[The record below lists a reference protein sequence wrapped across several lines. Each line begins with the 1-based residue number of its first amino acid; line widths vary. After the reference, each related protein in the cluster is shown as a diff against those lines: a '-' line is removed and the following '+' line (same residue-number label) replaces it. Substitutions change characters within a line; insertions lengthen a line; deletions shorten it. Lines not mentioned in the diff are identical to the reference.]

1 MRSVFPVAAD
11 PGVDLTA
18 DPGVER
24 LLAEITDEPA
34 GGRLTV
40 GDERVREFL
49 IAFSRRLLK
58 PDLARRHP
66 ELGSLGFFLRKGEL
80 ARAVERLGDGVAGQ
94 RRAPRGLVLHFPP
107 ANVDTIFVYSW
118 ALSALAGNHNIVR
131 VSARAAGAAQ
141 AVLEALNDVLAEAH
155 PAIAQTQRM
164 ITYDRDDALTG
175 ALIGACDLRVLWGGD
190 QSVTELRGH
199 PIRPLARDLAFPDRS
214 SFAAIRVAGWQ
225 ASTREQRRAAVDG
238 FANDLYWFDQAA
250 CSSPRDLFWIAPTT
264 VTAAAPT
271 ADEVTAD
278 APTADGVTAD
288 AGAADTGAADARSA
302 DAVTT
307 ARAEFDELL
316 AEVVARRG
324 WGVDPAMAVEKHV
337 ATYGLAASGAATK
350 VRFNGNAVANVSL
363 AGLGDVQRRWL
374 GAGTICHLTV
384 GSLAELAPAIQRK
397 DQTLSHY
404 GFTMSEL
411 DDFVTTLAGRGID
424 RIVPFGRAL
433 TFAGTW
439 DGLDLLHEF
448 TRIITIQA

>member
-1 MRSVFPVAAD
+1 MRTVFPAA
-11 PGVDLTA
+11 PGELGA
-18 DPGVER
+18 ER
-24 LLAEITDEPA
+24 LLAEITDEPT

-40 GDERVREFL
+40 GDQRVRAFL
-49 IAFSRRLLK
+49 IAFSRRLLR

-94 RRAPRGLVLHFPP
+94 RRAPRGLVVHFPP

-141 AVLEALNDVLAEAH
+141 AVLEALNDVLADAH
-155 PAIAQTQRM
+155 PAIGQTQRM
-164 ITYDRDDALTG
+164 VMYDRDDAVTG
-175 ALIGACDLRVLWGGD
+175 ALVGACDLRVLWGGD
-190 QSVTELRGH
+190 QSVNELRRH

-214 SFAAIRVAGWQ
+214 SFAAIFVPGWR
-225 ASTREQRRAAVDG
+225 AAPREERRAAVEG
-238 FANDLYWFDQAA
+238 FANDVYWFDQAA
-250 CSSPRDLFWIAPTT
+250 CSSPRALFWIDPGEEN
-264 VTAAAPT
+264 AA
-271 ADEVTAD
+271 V
-278 APTADGVTAD
+278 
-288 AGAADTGAADARSA
+288 
-302 DAVTT
+302 

-316 AEVVARRG
+316 EEVVARRG

-337 ATYGLAASGAATK
+337 ATYGLAATGAATK
-350 VRFNGNAVANVSL
+350 VLFNGNAVANVSL

-374 GAGTICHLTV
+374 GAGTICHVTA

-397 DQTLSHY
+397 DQTLSQY

-411 DDFVTTLAGRGID
+411 DDFVTALAGRGID
-424 RIVPFGRAL
+424 RIVPFGQAL

-439 DGLDLLHEF
+439 DGCNLLHEF

>member
-1 MRSVFPVAAD
+1 MKSVFPEISD
-11 PGVDLTA
+11 ISVD
-18 DPGVER
+18 R
-24 LLAEITDEPA
+24 LLAEITDEPE

-40 GDERVREFL
+40 GDERVRDFL

-80 ARAVERLGDGVAGQ
+80 ARAVERLADGANGQ

-141 AVLEALNDVLAEAH
+141 TVLEALNDVLADAH
-155 PAIAQTQRM
+155 PAIALTQRM
-164 ITYDRDDALTG
+164 VTYDRDDAITG

-190 QSVTELRGH
+190 QSVNQLRKH
-199 PIRPLARDLAFPDRS
+199 PIQPLARDLAFPDRS
-214 SFAAIRVAGWQ
+214 SFAAISVAGWQ
-225 ASTREQRRAAVDG
+225 SSTPEQRRAAVDG

-250 CSSPRDLFWIAPTT
+250 CSSPRDLFW
-264 VTAAAPT
+264 VG
-271 ADEVTAD
+271 EG
-278 APTADGVTAD
+278 GVEE
-288 AGAADTGAADARSA
+288 
-302 DAVTT
+302 

-316 AEVVARRG
+316 SEVVVQRG
-324 WGVDPAMAVEKHV
+324 WGVDPAMAVEKYV
-337 ATYGLAASGAATK
+337 ATYGLAATGAATK
-350 VRFNGNAVANVSL
+350 IAFNGNAVANVSL
-363 AGLGDVQRRWL
+363 AGLDDLQRHWL
-374 GAGTICHLTV
+374 GAGTICHVTV
-384 GSLAELAPAIQRK
+384 GSLSELAPAIQRK
-397 DQTLSHY
+397 DQTLSQY
-404 GFTMSEL
+404 GFTMSDL

-424 RIVPFGRAL
+424 RIVPFGQAL

-439 DGLDLLHEF
+439 DGFNLLHEF

>member
-1 MRSVFPVAAD
+1 MKSVFPIAAADDVAA
-11 PGVDLTA
+11 
-18 DPGVER
+18 ER

-40 GDERVREFL
+40 GDERVRDFL

-141 AVLEALNDVLAEAH
+141 TVLEALNDVLAVAH

-164 ITYDRDDALTG
+164 ITYDRDDAVTG

-190 QSVTELRGH
+190 QSVNELRRH

-214 SFAAIRVAGWQ
+214 SFAAICVAGWQ
-225 ASTREQRRAAVDG
+225 ASTQEQRRAAVDG

-250 CSSPRDLFWIAPTT
+250 CSSPRNLFWISPAAVKPDAVKPDTATADAVKPDTATADT
-264 VTAAAPT
+264 VTA
-271 ADEVTAD
+271 
-278 APTADGVTAD
+278 
-288 AGAADTGAADARSA
+288 
-302 DAVTT
+302 

-324 WGVDPAMAVEKHV
+324 WDVDPAMAVEKHV

-350 VRFNGNAVANVSL
+350 VLFNGNAVANVSL
-363 AGLGDVQRRWL
+363 RGLGDVQRRWL
-374 GAGTICHLTV
+374 GAGTICHVTV
-384 GSLAELAPAIQRK
+384 DSLAELAPAIQRK
-397 DQTLSHY
+397 DQTLSQY

-411 DDFVTTLAGRGID
+411 DDFVTTLAGRGLD
-424 RIVPFGRAL
+424 RIVPFGQAL

>member
-1 MRSVFPVAAD
+1 MKSVFPVISD
-11 PGVDLTA
+11 ISP
-18 DPGVER
+18 ER

-40 GDERVREFL
+40 GDERVRNFL

-80 ARAVERLGDGVAGQ
+80 ARAVERLADGVAGQ

-141 AVLEALNDVLAEAH
+141 TVLEALNDVLADAH

-164 ITYDRDDALTG
+164 ITYDRDDAITG

-190 QSVTELRGH
+190 QSVNELRKH
-199 PIRPLARDLAFPDRS
+199 PIRPLTRDLAFPDRS
-214 SFAAIRVAGWQ
+214 SFAAISVTGWQ
-225 ASTREQRRAAVDG
+225 SSTIEQRRAAVDG

-250 CSSPRDLFWIAPTT
+250 CSSPRDLFWVGSTGIA
-264 VTAAAPT
+264 A
-271 ADEVTAD
+271 
-278 APTADGVTAD
+278 
-288 AGAADTGAADARSA
+288 
-302 DAVTT
+302 

-316 AEVVARRG
+316 AEVVAQRG
-324 WGVDPAMAVEKHV
+324 WGVDPAMAVEKYV
-337 ATYGLAASGAATK
+337 ATYGLAATGAATK
-350 VRFNGNAVANVSL
+350 VAFSGNAVANVSL
-363 AGLGDVQRRWL
+363 AGLDDLQRHWL
-374 GAGTICHLTV
+374 GAGTICHVTV

-397 DQTLSHY
+397 DQTLSQY
-404 GFTMSEL
+404 GFTMSDL

-424 RIVPFGRAL
+424 RIVPFGQAL

-439 DGLDLLHEF
+439 DGFNLLHEF

>member
-1 MRSVFPVAAD
+1 MKSVFPVAAD
-11 PGVDLTA
+11 L
-18 DPGVER
+18 GVER

-34 GGRLTV
+34 DGRLTV

-141 AVLEALNDVLAEAH
+141 TVLEALNDVLADAH

-164 ITYDRDDALTG
+164 VTYDRDDAITG

-190 QSVTELRGH
+190 QSVNELRKH

-214 SFAAIRVAGWQ
+214 SFAAISVAGWQ
-225 ASTREQRRAAVDG
+225 ASTPEQRRAAADG

-250 CSSPRDLFWIAPTT
+250 CSSPRDLFWI
-264 VTAAAPT
+264 
-271 ADEVTAD
+271 
-278 APTADGVTAD
+278 GS
-288 AGAADTGAADARSA
+288 G
-302 DAVTT
+302 DAVAA

-324 WGVDPAMAVEKHV
+324 WGVDPAMAVEKYV
-337 ATYGLAASGAATK
+337 ATYGLAATGAATQ
-350 VRFNGNAVANVSL
+350 VTFNGNAVANVSL
-363 AGLGDVQRRWL
+363 AGLDDVQRHWL
-374 GAGTICHLTV
+374 GAGTICHVTI

-397 DQTLSHY
+397 DQTLSQY

-424 RIVPFGRAL
+424 RIVPFGQAL

-439 DGLDLLHEF
+439 DGFNLLHEF

>member
-1 MRSVFPVAAD
+1 MKSVFPVASD
-11 PGVDLTA
+11 LGVD
-18 DPGVER
+18 R
-24 LLAEITDEPA
+24 LLAEITDEPTD
-34 GGRLTV
+34 GRLTV

-80 ARAVERLGDGVAGQ
+80 ARAVERLADGVAGQ

-141 AVLEALNDVLAEAH
+141 TVLEALNDVLADAH

-164 ITYDRDDALTG
+164 ITYDRDDAITG

-190 QSVTELRGH
+190 QSVNELRKH
-199 PIRPLARDLAFPDRS
+199 PIRPLTRDLAFPDRS
-214 SFAAIRVAGWQ
+214 SFAAISVAGWQ
-225 ASTREQRRAAVDG
+225 VSTPEQRRAAVDG

-250 CSSPRDLFWIAPTT
+250 CSSPRDLFWIGPDND
-264 VTAAAPT
+264 VTA
-271 ADEVTAD
+271 
-278 APTADGVTAD
+278 
-288 AGAADTGAADARSA
+288 
-302 DAVTT
+302 

-324 WGVDPAMAVEKHV
+324 WGVDPAMAVEKYV
-337 ATYGLAASGAATK
+337 ATYGLAATGAATK
-350 VRFNGNAVANVSL
+350 VAFTGNAVANVSL
-363 AGLGDVQRRWL
+363 AGLDDLQRHWL
-374 GAGTICHLTV
+374 GAGTICHVTV

-397 DQTLSHY
+397 DQTLSQY
-404 GFTMSEL
+404 GFTMSDL

-424 RIVPFGRAL
+424 RIVPFGQAL

-439 DGLDLLHEF
+439 DGFNLLHEF

>member
-1 MRSVFPVAAD
+1 MS
-11 PGVDLTA
+11 
-18 DPGVER
+18 VER
-24 LLAEITDEPA
+24 LLAEITDEPV

-40 GDERVREFL
+40 GDDRVRDFL

-80 ARAVERLGDGVAGQ
+80 ARAVERLADGVAGQ

-141 AVLEALNDVLAEAH
+141 TVLEALNDVLADAH

-164 ITYDRDDALTG
+164 ITYDRDDATTG
-175 ALIGACDLRVLWGGD
+175 ALIAACDLRVLWGGD
-190 QSVTELRGH
+190 HSVNELRKH

-214 SFAAIRVAGWQ
+214 SFAAISVAGWQ
-225 ASTREQRRAAVDG
+225 ASSPEQRVAAVDG

-250 CSSPRDLFWIAPTT
+250 CSSPRDLFW
-264 VTAAAPT
+264 V
-271 ADEVTAD
+271 
-278 APTADGVTAD
+278 
-288 AGAADTGAADARSA
+288 GAAEDVGQAR
-302 DAVTT
+302 V
-307 ARAEFDELL
+307 EFDELL
-316 AEVVARRG
+316 SDVVARRG
-324 WGVDPAMAVEKHV
+324 WGVDPAMAVEKYV
-337 ATYGLAASGAATK
+337 ATYGLAATGAATK
-350 VRFNGNAVANVSL
+350 ISFTGNAVANVSL
-363 AGLGDVQRRWL
+363 AGLDDLQRHWL
-374 GAGTICHLTV
+374 GAGTICHVTV
-384 GSLAELAPAIQRK
+384 ASLAELAPAIQRK
-397 DQTLSHY
+397 DQTLSQY
-404 GFTMSEL
+404 GFTMSDL

-424 RIVPFGRAL
+424 RIVPFGQAL

-439 DGLDLLHEF
+439 DGFNLLHEF

>member
-1 MRSVFPVAAD
+1 MKSVFPAAAPGADQVGAGAGTAGTEGGD
-11 PGVDLTA
+11 PTIT
-18 DPGVER
+18 VER

-40 GDERVREFL
+40 GDHRVREFL
-49 IAFSRRLLK
+49 IAFSRRLLR

-94 RRAPRGLVLHFPP
+94 RRAPRGLVVHFPP

-141 AVLEALNDVLAEAH
+141 TVLEALNDVLADAH
-155 PAIAQTQRM
+155 PAITQTQRM
-164 ITYDRDDALTG
+164 VTYDRDDAVTG

-190 QSVTELRGH
+190 RSVTELRRH

-214 SFAAIRVAGWQ
+214 SFAAVSVAGWR
-225 ASTREQRRAAVDG
+225 AALPEQRRAAVEG
-238 FANDLYWFDQAA
+238 FGTDVYWFDQAA
-250 CSSPRDLFWIAPTT
+250 CSSPRDLFWVGT
-264 VTAAAPT
+264 
-271 ADEVTAD
+271 DD
-278 APTADGVTAD
+278 
-288 AGAADTGAADARSA
+288 
-302 DAVTT
+302 DAVAV

-316 AEVVARRG
+316 AEVVDRRG

-337 ATYGLAASGAATK
+337 ATYGLAATGAATK
-350 VRFNGNAVANVSL
+350 VSFTGNAVAHVSL

-374 GAGTICHLTV
+374 GAGTICHVTV
-384 GSLAELAPAIQRK
+384 GSLAELAPAVQRK
-397 DQTLSHY
+397 DQTLSQY

-411 DDFVTTLAGRGID
+411 DDFVTALAGRGID
-424 RIVPFGRAL
+424 RIVPFGQAL

-439 DGLDLLHEF
+439 DGCNLLHEF

>member
-1 MRSVFPVAAD
+1 MKSVFPAVA
-11 PGVDLTA
+11 GEL
-18 DPGVER
+18 GVER
-24 LLAEITDEPA
+24 LLAEITDEPT

-40 GDERVREFL
+40 GDQRVRAFL
-49 IAFSRRLLK
+49 IAFSRRLLR

-80 ARAVERLGDGVAGQ
+80 AGAVERLGDGVAGQ
-94 RRAPRGLVLHFPP
+94 RRAPRGLVVHFPP

-141 AVLEALNDVLAEAH
+141 AVLEALNDVLADAH
-155 PAIAQTQRM
+155 PAIGQTQRM
-164 ITYDRDDALTG
+164 VTYDRDDAVTG

-190 QSVTELRGH
+190 QSVNELRRH

-214 SFAAIRVAGWQ
+214 SFAAISVAGWR
-225 ASTREQRRAAVDG
+225 AATPEERRAAVEG
-238 FANDLYWFDQAA
+238 FANDVYWFDQAA
-250 CSSPRDLFWIAPTT
+250 CSSPRALFWISES
-264 VTAAAPT
+264 
-271 ADEVTAD
+271 D
-278 APTADGVTAD
+278 
-288 AGAADTGAADARSA
+288 S
-302 DAVTT
+302 DAVAV

-316 AEVVARRG
+316 EEVVARRG
-324 WGVDPAMAVEKHV
+324 WDVDPAMAVEKHV
-337 ATYGLAASGAATK
+337 ATYGLAATGAATK
-350 VRFNGNAVANVSL
+350 VLFNGNAVANVSL

-374 GAGTICHLTV
+374 GAGTICHVTV

-397 DQTLSHY
+397 DQTLSQY

-411 DDFVTTLAGRGID
+411 DDFVTTVAGRGID
-424 RIVPFGRAL
+424 RIVPFGQAL

-439 DGLDLLHEF
+439 DGCNLLHEF

>member
-1 MRSVFPVAAD
+1 MKSVFPNVFPSEVLNVFPSDFPNDVPAAAD
-11 PGVDLTA
+11 L
-18 DPGVER
+18 GVER

-40 GDERVREFL
+40 GDERVRDFL

-66 ELGSLGFFLRKGEL
+66 ELGSLGFFLRRGEL

-141 AVLEALNDVLAEAH
+141 AVLEALNDVLADAH

-164 ITYDRDDALTG
+164 ITYDRDDATTG

-190 QSVTELRGH
+190 QSVNELRRH

-225 ASTREQRRAAVDG
+225 ASTPEQRRAAVDG

-250 CSSPRDLFWIAPTT
+250 CSSPQTLFWIG
-264 VTAAAPT
+264 PT
-271 ADEVTAD
+271 AKTADAVTAD
-278 APTADGVTAD
+278 AVTA
-288 AGAADTGAADARSA
+288 
-302 DAVTT
+302 

-324 WGVDPAMAVEKHV
+324 WRVDPAMAVEKHV

-374 GAGTICHLTV
+374 GAGTICHVTV
-384 GSLAELAPAIQRK
+384 GSLAELAPAIQRR
-397 DQTLSHY
+397 DQTLSQY

-411 DDFVTTLAGRGID
+411 DDFVTILAGRGID
-424 RIVPFGRAL
+424 RIVPFGQAL

-439 DGLDLLHEF
+439 DGLNLLHEF